1 MTLRSITGGFIGIAA
16 LFGATANATAQST
29 VNMPKFDPGAFRGG
43 PVDNP
48 LFPLTPGSVHVFQVL
63 DDDGDVV
70 GVDSIIVS
78 AVGRP
83 IAGVRAVT
91 VLDRERRRGK
101 IIEETH
107 DWYAQDTAGNVWYL
121 GEDTRTYKFGR
132 LYKVRTGWVAG
143 VKGAQAGII
152 MLGRPLVGA
161 TYRQEDS
168 KGVAED
174 MGRVL
179 SVDDAVRVPAGSF
192 THCLTTED
200 WSPLERGVKERKT
213 YCPGV
218 GLVRERTI
226 EGGSG
231 GSRLISPRV
240 R

>member
-1 MTLRSITGGFIGIAA
+1 MTFRSLLRGFIAITA
-16 LFGATANATAQST
+16 LCFVTANTRAQSV

-48 LFPLTPGSVHVFQVL
+48 LFPLTSGSVHVFQVL

-91 VLDRERRRGK
+91 VLDRERRRGR

-121 GEDTRTYKFGR
+121 GEDTRTYKFAR
-132 LYKVRTGWVAG
+132 LYKTRTGWVAG

-152 MLGRPLVGA
+152 MLGRPRVGM
-161 TYRQEDS
+161 TYRQENS

-174 MGRVL
+174 MGRVM
-179 SVDDAVRVPAGSF
+179 SVDDAVTVPAGSF

-231 GSRLISPRV
+231 GLRLISPRV

>member
-1 MTLRSITGGFIGIAA
+1 MTSVTLLRGFIAMSA
-16 LFGATANATAQST
+16 LFAVHASGQPQNA
-29 VNMPKFDPGAFRGG
+29 VNMPRFDPGAFRGG
-43 PVDNP
+43 PIDNP
-48 LFPLTPGSVHVFQVL
+48 LFPLGPGSLQVFQVL

-70 GVDSIIVS
+70 GLDSIIVS
-78 AVGRP
+78 VVGRP

-91 VLDRERRRGK
+91 VLDRETRRGR

-107 DWYAQDTAGNVWYL
+107 DWYAQDTAGNVWYM
-121 GEDTRTYKFGR
+121 GEDTRTYKLGR

-143 VKGAQAGII
+143 EKGAQPGII
-152 MLGRPLVGA
+152 MLGRPRVGM
-161 TYRQEDS
+161 TYRQENS

-179 SVDDAVRVPAGSF
+179 RVDESVTVPAGRF

-231 GSRLISPRV
+231 GIRLISRRV